1 VGKFNPRDTFYRK
14 AKEDGFRARSAYK
27 LLDIQKKYRVIRR
40 GDAVLDLGC
49 APGSWLQVL
58 SDLVGEQGLVLGI
71 DVLPITPLPRK
82 NVQALVADIR
92 TVSAPE
98 LLASHSVPHFDVITC
113 DIAPNLSGI
122 RDVDN
127 ARITELYQAVRDI
140 ALKVL
145 KPDGRFIIKS
155 FFLEDLKQTRTEL
168 ERLFTRVTI
177 YKPAASRGVSAEVYL
192 VCEGKKPLSVI
203 GDR

>member
-1 VGKFNPRDTFYRK
+1 VGKFIPKDTFYRK

-27 LLDIQKKYRVIRR
+27 LLDIQKKYRAIRR

-58 SDLVGEQGLVLGI
+58 SDLVGDQGLVLGV
-71 DVLPITPLPRK
+71 DVLPTPALARK
-82 NVQALVADIR
+82 NVKALVADIR
-92 TVSAPE
+92 TLSVQE
-98 LLASHSVPHFDVITC
+98 LLASYSVSHFNVVTC

-127 ARITELYQAVRDI
+127 ARITELYRAVRDI
-140 ALKVL
+140 VLKVL

-155 FFLEDLKQTRTEL
+155 FFLEDFKQTRTEL
-168 ERLFTRVTI
+168 EHLFTRVST

-192 VCEGKKPLSVI
+192 VCEGK
-203 GDR
+203 RT

>member
-1 VGKFNPRDTFYRK
+1 MGKFNPRDTFYRK

-71 DVLPITPLPRK
+71 DLLPTHALPRK

-98 LLASHSVPHFDVITC
+98 LLASCSRPHFDVITC

-127 ARITELYQAVRDI
+127 ARITDLYQAVRDI

-155 FFLEDLKQTRTEL
+155 FFLEDFKQTRSEL
-168 ERLFTRVTI
+168 ENLFTRVTI
-177 YKPAASRGVSAEVYL
+177 YKPAASRGASAEVYL
-192 VCEGKKPLSVI
+192 VCEERKTVI
-203 GDR
+203 SDQ

>member
-1 VGKFNPRDTFYRK
+1 MGKFNPRDTFYRK

-71 DVLPITPLPRK
+71 DLLPTHALPRK

-98 LLASHSVPHFDVITC
+98 LLASCSRPHFDVITC

-127 ARITELYQAVRDI
+127 ARITDLYQAVRDI

-155 FFLEDLKQTRTEL
+155 FFLEDFKQTRSEL
-168 ERLFTRVTI
+168 ENLFTRVTV

-192 VCEGKKPLSVI
+192 VCEERKTVI
-203 GDR
+203 SDR

>member
-1 VGKFNPRDTFYRK
+1 MGTFIPKDTFYRK

-40 GDAVLDLGC
+40 GDTVLDLGC

-58 SDLVGEQGLVLGI
+58 SDLVGEQGLIVGI
-71 DVLPITPLPRK
+71 DLLETAPLPRK
-82 NVQALVADIR
+82 NVKVLLADIR
-92 TVSAPE
+92 SVSAPE
-98 LLASHSVPHFDVITC
+98 LLSAHSIVRFDAVTC

-140 ALKVL
+140 VLKVL

-155 FFLEDLKQTRTEL
+155 FFLEDFKQTRTEL
-168 ERLFTRVTI
+168 EHLFARVTT

-192 VCEGKKPLSVI
+192 VCEAK
-203 GDR
+203 RT

>member
-1 VGKFNPRDTFYRK
+1 MGKFNPRDTFYRK

-71 DVLPITPLPRK
+71 DLLPTHALPRK

-98 LLASHSVPHFDVITC
+98 LLASCSRPHFDVITC

-127 ARITELYQAVRDI
+127 ARITDLYQAVRDI

-155 FFLEDLKQTRTEL
+155 FFLEDFKQTRSEL
-168 ERLFTRVTI
+168 ENLFTRVTI
-177 YKPAASRGVSAEVYL
+177 YKPAASRGASAEVYL
-192 VCEGKKPLSVI
+192 VCEERKTVI
-203 GDR
+203 SDR

>member
-71 DVLPITPLPRK
+71 DLLPTHALPRK

-98 LLASHSVPHFDVITC
+98 LLASCSRPHFDVITC

-127 ARITELYQAVRDI
+127 ARITDLYQAVRDI

-155 FFLEDLKQTRTEL
+155 FFLEDFKQTRSEL
-168 ERLFTRVTI
+168 ENLFTRVTI
-177 YKPAASRGVSAEVYL
+177 YKPRHREEPARRFTWCARKE
-192 VCEGKKPLSVI
+192 KP
-203 GDR
+203 

>member
-71 DVLPITPLPRK
+71 DLLPTHALPRK

-98 LLASHSVPHFDVITC
+98 LLASCSRPHFDVITC

-127 ARITELYQAVRDI
+127 ARITDLYQAVRDI

-155 FFLEDLKQTRTEL
+155 FFLEDFKQTRSEL
-168 ERLFTRVTI
+168 ENLFTRVTI
-177 YKPAASRGVSAEVYL
+177 YKPAASRGASAEVYL
-192 VCEGKKPLSVI
+192 VCEERKTVI
-203 GDR
+203 SDR

>member
-1 VGKFNPRDTFYRK
+1 MGKFNPRDTFYRK

-71 DVLPITPLPRK
+71 DLLPTPALPRK

-98 LLASHSVPHFDVITC
+98 LLASCSRPHFDVITC

-127 ARITELYQAVRDI
+127 ARITDLYQAVRDI

-155 FFLEDLKQTRTEL
+155 FFLEDFKQTRSEL
-168 ERLFTRVTI
+168 ENLFRRVTI
-177 YKPAASRGVSAEVYL
+177 YKPAASRGASAEVYL
-192 VCEGKKPLSVI
+192 VCEERKTVI
-203 GDR
+203 SDR

>member
-71 DVLPITPLPRK
+71 DLLPTHALPRK

-98 LLASHSVPHFDVITC
+98 LLASCSRPHFDVITC

-127 ARITELYQAVRDI
+127 ARITDLYQAVRDI

-155 FFLEDLKQTRTEL
+155 FFLEDFKQTRSEL
-168 ERLFTRVTI
+168 ENLFTRVTI
-177 YKPAASRGVSAEVYL
+177 YKPAASRGASAEVYL
-192 VCEGKKPLSVI
+192 VCEERKTVI
-203 GDR
+203 GDQ

>member
-71 DVLPITPLPRK
+71 DLLPTHALPRK

-98 LLASHSVPHFDVITC
+98 LLASCSRPHFDVITC

-127 ARITELYQAVRDI
+127 ARITDLYQAVRDI

-155 FFLEDLKQTRTEL
+155 FFLEDFKQTRSEL
-168 ERLFTRVTI
+168 ENLFTRVTI
-177 YKPAASRGVSAEVYL
+177 YKPAASRGASAEVYL
-192 VCEGKKPLSVI
+192 VCEERKTVI
-203 GDR
+203 SDQ